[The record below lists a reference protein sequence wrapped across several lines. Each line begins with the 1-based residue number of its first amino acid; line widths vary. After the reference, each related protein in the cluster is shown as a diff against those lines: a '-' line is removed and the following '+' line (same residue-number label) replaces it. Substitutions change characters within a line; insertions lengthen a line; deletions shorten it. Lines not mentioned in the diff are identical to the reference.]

1 MLTGGG
7 PVNAVVRPWIPPNSP
22 SSYLLETVMRP
33 LIFDLLFHD
42 DRMFVLELSVV
53 ESANDGSVNLS
64 ADQNALRTKEWA
76 VVTRRNVPGYPPV
89 RVDRFPTRV
98 QAVEFYKA
106 TIVSTPRKSA
116 GEQSPEPLPTLEEY
130 AQWLAQENLF
140 DPLLN
145 PHGKRPDA

>member
-1 MLTGGG
+1 
-7 PVNAVVRPWIPPNSP
+7 
-22 SSYLLETVMRP
+22 MRP

-42 DRMFVLELSVV
+42 DRMFVLEVSAV
-53 ESANDGSVNLS
+53 ESANDGSVTLPS
-64 ADQNALRTKEWA
+64 DRNALNAKEWA

-89 RVDRFPTRV
+89 RVDRFPTRD

-116 GEQSPEPLPTLEEY
+116 REQSPEPLPTLEEY
-130 AQWLAQENLF
+130 TQWLAQENLF

-145 PHGKRPDA
+145 PRGKRPDA